1 VVTRWIH
8 TSLLGA
14 IATKRACLRFSRA
27 CFNPRCLLP
36 LVASTLP
43 ADPPLLGPASLLLP
57 TGHRSEHPR
66 ECTWLLASWQ
76 KIDFCTRI
84 ECCRMQ
90 EIPLTMI
97 TTVLYY
103 TNHAVDIAIKVAQN
117 CNPCIV
123 KKMHFSHVFHIRWQ
137 IKVAILLKRSL
148 ILCFM

>member
-97 TTVLYY
+97 TTVWFASTAIFFISQYNLRVSKIK
-103 TNHAVDIAIKVAQN
+103 NHYFI
-117 CNPCIV
+117 
-123 KKMHFSHVFHIRWQ
+123 SSY
-137 IKVAILLKRSL
+137 LK
-148 ILCFM
+148 